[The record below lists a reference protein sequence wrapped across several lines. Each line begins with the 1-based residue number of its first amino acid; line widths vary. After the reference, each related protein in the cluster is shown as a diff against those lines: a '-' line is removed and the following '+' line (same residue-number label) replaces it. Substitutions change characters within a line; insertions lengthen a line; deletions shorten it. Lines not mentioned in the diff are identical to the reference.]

1 MVRDERAE
9 EALIFPFVAVCKQGV
24 LFSVITM
31 HLDFPYI
38 FIFLAYYFL
47 AFTDKEFEMADGT
60 AKDKV

>member
-1 MVRDERAE
+1 
-9 EALIFPFVAVCKQGV
+9 
-24 LFSVITM
+24 M

-60 AKDKV
+60 AKDKVSA